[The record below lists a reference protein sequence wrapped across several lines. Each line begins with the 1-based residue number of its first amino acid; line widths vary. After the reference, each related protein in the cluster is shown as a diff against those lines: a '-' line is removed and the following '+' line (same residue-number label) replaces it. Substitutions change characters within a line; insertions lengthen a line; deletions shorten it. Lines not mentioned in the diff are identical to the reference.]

1 MLREWLTRLRFLMFP
16 KPHREIDDELQ
27 FHIERQIQEY
37 VATGMTPQEAHRK
50 AVVAFGGVES
60 ARAQAHEQRP
70 SFFLGTL
77 LQDASYAFRQLRKS
91 RGFTVTAVLT
101 LALGI
106 GANAAIFTL
115 VNAILLKNL
124 PVVDPTT
131 LIRIGNTTECCVN
144 FGTAGDSGGSDDG
157 SYALFDTDTWQQLQK
172 NAPEFEELAA
182 MQAGSGQVIARRD
195 KTQESARSVRS
206 EFVSSNYFRT
216 FGLQT
221 QMGRIFFTDA
231 DNVVGAP
238 LVAVMSYNAWQNN
251 YGGDPSVIGST
262 FWINTKAVTITGIAP
277 RGFYGDRL
285 SSSPPDF
292 YLPIESIPVLT
303 NRTFVHEPGM
313 RWLYI
318 IGRVKPGV
326 ALAPLQAKITELV
339 RQELAPTKP
348 FSGEQGKRALA
359 KAHVV
364 LSSGGAGIQEMQDS
378 YASKLKLLMWI
389 SGLVLLIACANI
401 ANLLLVR
408 GTNRRAE
415 MSIRTALGAMR
426 TRIVRQLI
434 TESLV
439 LSIISGMA
447 GLVVA
452 YAGTHMLLAM
462 AFPGAQNVPIDA
474 SPSGVVLAFAFGISF
489 LTGILFGVAPA
500 WITSNANPADALRS
514 GTRSTSSGASL
525 LQRSLI
531 VLQSALALVLLVGAG
546 MFIQSLNK
554 LRNIDLKLDS
564 TNRYIVHFNPQA
576 AGYAPAQVEA
586 LYRTIEERFHAI
598 PGVKKVG
605 VSTNTP
611 MEANNTGDGVQIE
624 GQPFLND
631 GASWVR
637 GNAEYFDSVGTHV
650 LMGRGFTTQD
660 TSTSPAVAVVNQSFV
675 KEFFKPS
682 ENPIGRRFGSP
693 GPQSSG
699 DFEIVGVVE
708 DTAYSSATWKDHHMY
723 FIPMTQRVPEN
734 ARKGPIEKDTSLYA
748 GAIVIQT
755 DRVMDNMES
764 IARQT
769 LSAINPNLSV
779 VKFQTFDEQIADR
792 FTEDRMITR
801 LMTLFSILALLLATL
816 GLYGVTAYTVAR
828 RTSEIGIRMALGA
841 NRRSVVGM
849 IMRGA
854 MLQTAIGLCLIGVPV
869 AWFCVRYIESQL
881 YETKGIN
888 LAVLAIA
895 TLTLTV
901 AAAAAGLI
909 PAQRAAS
916 TNPSQALRTE

>member
-1 MLREWLTRLRFLMFP
+1 MLKEWLARLRFLISP
-16 KPHREIDDELQ
+16 KPKNEIDDELQ
-27 FHIERQIQEY
+27 FHIERQTEEY
-37 VATGMTPQEAHRK
+37 IATGMTPQEARRN
-50 AVVAFGGVES
+50 AVIAFGGIES
-60 ARAQAHEQRP
+60 VRAQSHEQRP

-77 LQDASYAFRQLRKS
+77 LQDVSYALRQLRKS

-124 PVVDPTT
+124 PVVDPST
-131 LIRIGNTTECCVN
+131 LIRLGNTNECCVN
-144 FGTAGDSGGSDDG
+144 WGTEEDSGGAGDG
-157 SYALFDTDTWQQLQK
+157 SYALFDTDTWQQLRK
-172 NAPEFEELAA
+172 NLSEFEDLAA
-182 MQAGSGQVIARRD
+182 MQSGLGTIIARSG
-195 KTQESARSVRS
+195 KTQEAARSVTS
-206 EFVSSNYFRT
+206 EFVSGNYFRT
-216 FGLQT
+216 FGLQP
-221 QMGRIFFTDA
+221 QIGRLFTDA
-231 DNVVGAP
+231 DNVIGAP
-238 LVAVMSYNAWQNN
+238 LVAVMSYNTWQNN
-251 YGGDPSVIGST
+251 YASDPSIVGST

-277 RGFYGDRL
+277 KGFYGDRL
-285 SSSPPDF
+285 SSAPPDF
-292 YLPIESIPVLT
+292 YLPIESVPVLT
-303 NRTFVHEPGM
+303 SANFVHQPGM

-318 IGRVKPGV
+318 IGRIKPGV
-326 ALAPLQAKITELV
+326 AMAPLQAKITEIV
-339 RQELAPTKP
+339 RQLLAPSER

-364 LSSGGAGIQEMQDS
+364 LSSGGAGIQDMQEN

-408 GTNRRAE
+408 GMNRREE
-415 MSIRTALGAMR
+415 MSVRTALGAMR
-426 TRIVRQLI
+426 ARIVRQLL
-434 TESLV
+434 TESIV
-439 LSIISGMA
+439 LSLISGMA
-447 GLVVA
+447 GLIVA
-452 YAGTHMLLAM
+452 YAGTRMLLAM
-462 AFPGAQNVPIDA
+462 AFPGAQNIPIDA
-474 SPSGVVLAFAFGISF
+474 SPSGVVLAFAFGVSL
-489 LTGILFGVAPA
+489 LTGILFGLAPA

-514 GTRSTSSGASL
+514 GSRTTTSGASL

-531 VLQSALALVLLVGAG
+531 VLQSALALVLLAGAG

-554 LRNIDLKLDS
+554 LRNIDLKLDA

-576 AGYAPAQVEA
+576 AGYSPAQVEA
-586 LYRTIEERFHAI
+586 LYRTIEDRFHAI
-598 PGVKKVG
+598 PGVQKVG
-605 VSTNTP
+605 VSSNTP
-611 MEANNTGDGVQIE
+611 MEANNTGDGVQIQ
-624 GQPFLND
+624 GQPFMND
-631 GASWVR
+631 GASWLR

-650 LMGRGFTTQD
+650 LMGRGFTSQD

-675 KEFFKPS
+675 KRFFKPG
-682 ENPIGRRFGSP
+682 ENPIGRRFGAPGTQSP
-693 GPQSSG
+693 G

-723 FIPMTQRVPEN
+723 FLPMTQRIPES

-748 GAIVIQT
+748 EAIVIQT
-755 DRVMDNMES
+755 DRPMDNVQS
-764 IARQT
+764 LARQT
-769 LSAINPNLSV
+769 LAAINPNLSV

-801 LMTLFSILALLLATL
+801 LMTLFGILALLLATL

-841 NRRSVVGM
+841 NRTSVVGM

-854 MLQTAIGLCLIGVPV
+854 MLQTAIGLAAIGIPV

-881 YETKGIN
+881 YESKGMS

-895 TLTLTV
+895 TLTLTA

>member
-1 MLREWLTRLRFLMFP
+1 MLNEWFTRLRFLMSP
-16 KPHREIDDELQ
+16 KPNREIDDELQ
-27 FHIERQIQEY
+27 FHLERQTQEY
-37 VATGMTPQEAHRK
+37 MAAGMTRQEARRK
-50 AVVAFGGVES
+50 AVVAFGGIEC
-60 ARAQAHEQRP
+60 ARAQSHEQRP
-70 SFFLGTL
+70 SFFLGIL
-77 LQDASYAFRQLRKS
+77 LQDVSYALRQLKKS

-124 PVVDPTT
+124 PVADPSA
-131 LIRIGNTTECCVN
+131 LIRVGNTNECCVN
-144 FGTAGDSGGSDDG
+144 FGTAGDSGAGDDG
-157 SYALFDTDTWQQLQK
+157 SYALFSTETWRQLRK

-182 MQAGSGQVIARRD
+182 MQSGFGALIVRLD
-195 KTQESARSVRS
+195 KSGEAARSVKG
-206 EFVSSNYFRT
+206 EFVSGNYFRT
-216 FGLQT
+216 FGLQPPI
-221 QMGRIFFTDA
+221 GRLFTDA
-231 DNVVGAP
+231 DNVEGAP
-238 LVAVMSYNAWQNN
+238 LAAVMSYETWQNN
-251 YGGDPSVIGST
+251 YAGDSSVVGST

-277 RGFYGDRL
+277 KGFYGDRL
-285 SSSPPDF
+285 SSTPPDI
-292 YLPIESIPVLT
+292 YLPLESIAVLT
-303 NRTFVHEPGM
+303 NATFVHQPDM
-313 RWLYI
+313 RWLYM
-318 IGRVKPGV
+318 IGRIKPGV
-326 ALAPLQAKITELV
+326 SMAPLQAKITELV
-339 RQELAPTKP
+339 RQSFAGTTTFQDER
-348 FSGEQGKRALA
+348 GKRALA
-359 KAHVV
+359 KVHIV
-364 LSSGGAGIQEMQDS
+364 LTAGGAGIQDMQDS

-408 GTNRRAE
+408 GMNRRAE
-415 MSIRTALGAMR
+415 MSIRSALGAMR
-426 TRIVRQLI
+426 TRIVRQLL

-439 LSIISGMA
+439 LSVISGMA
-447 GLVVA
+447 GLIVA
-452 YAGTHMLLAM
+452 YAGTRLLLAM
-462 AFPGAQNVPIDA
+462 AFPGAEHVPIDA
-474 SPSGVVLAFAFGISF
+474 RPSAVVLAFAFGISL

-500 WITSNANPADALRS
+500 WITSNANPAEALRS
-514 GTRSTSSGASL
+514 GTRTTSSGASL
-525 LQRSLI
+525 LQRGLV
-531 VLQSALALVLLVGAG
+531 VLRSALALVLLVGAG

-564 TNRYIVHFNPQA
+564 TNRYIVHFSPQA
-576 AGYAPAQVEA
+576 AGYSPAQVEA

-598 PGVKKVG
+598 PGVRKVG
-605 VSTNTP
+605 ISSNTP
-611 MEANNTGDGVQIE
+611 MEANNTGDPVQIQ
-624 GQPFLND
+624 GQPFLNT

-660 TSTSPAVAVVNQSFV
+660 TSTSAAVALVNQSFV
-675 KEFFKPS
+675 TKFFKPG

-708 DTAYSSATWKDHHMY
+708 DTAYTSPTWKNHQMY
-723 FIPMTQRVPEN
+723 FIPMTRRVP
-734 ARKGPIEKDTSLYA
+734 ASILRRPIEQDGGLYA

-755 DRVMDNMES
+755 DRPMDELQT

-769 LSAINPNLSV
+769 LAAINPNLSV
-779 VKFQTFDEQIADR
+779 VKFQTLDEQIADR
-792 FTEDRMITR
+792 FTQDRMITR
-801 LMTLFSILALLLATL
+801 LMTLFSLLALLLATL

-854 MLQTAIGLCLIGVPV
+854 MLQTGIGLAAIGIPV
-869 AWFCVRYIESQL
+869 AWFSVRTIESQL
-881 YETKGIN
+881 YETKGMN

-895 TLTLTV
+895 ILTLT
-901 AAAAAGLI
+901 AAAAVAGFI

-916 TNPSQALRTE
+916 ISPSQALRTE